1 MQVKAVFFGEPRM
14 LLFLEHVVLFQVL
27 HVPLF
32 FSKFVPRNDPSADK
46 TPWKTISIF
55 YVLFS
60 DDWSRLL
67 PGFISVHPAAVLLGP
82 S

>member
-32 FSKFVPRNDPSADK
+32 FSKFVPRNDPTVGPGRQKPLENNFDFLCV
-46 TPWKTISIF
+46 IF
-55 YVLFS
+55 
-60 DDWSRLL
+60 
-67 PGFISVHPAAVLLGP
+67 
-82 S
+82 